1 MTPSRTK
8 TPSIDDYIAR
18 QAPKAQSR
26 LKRTRAAIRRA
37 ILGVEEKISYR
48 MPAFTLDGRIL
59 VYIGAFTTHIG
70 LYPPVRGDAR
80 LNKAIARYAGPKG
93 NLRFPLDEPMPYEL
107 IVRVVK
113 ARAKRIGASGAR
125 RR

>member
-8 TPSIDDYIAR
+8 TSAIDEYIAR
-18 QAPKAQSR
+18 QTPRVQSR
-26 LKRTRAAIRRA
+26 LKRTRSAIRRA
-37 ILGVEEKISYR
+37 IPGLEEKISYR
-48 MPAFTLDGRIL
+48 MPALALDGRIV

-93 NLRFPLDEPMPYEL
+93 NLRFPLDEPMPYAL
-107 IVRVVK
+107 IVRVAK
-113 ARAKRIGASGAR
+113 ARVKRIVPSAGR
-125 RR
+125 RG